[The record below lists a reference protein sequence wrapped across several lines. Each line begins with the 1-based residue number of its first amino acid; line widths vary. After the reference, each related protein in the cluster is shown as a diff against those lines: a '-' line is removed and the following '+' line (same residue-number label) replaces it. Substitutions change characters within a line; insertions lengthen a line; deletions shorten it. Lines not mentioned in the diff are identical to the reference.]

1 MRQRIPDINWIIGE
15 SFDDAG
21 DGPPFFHYAEGT
33 SDDGCVWVGVAVM
46 VDGIL
51 EEIID
56 IENP

>member
-1 MRQRIPDINWIIGE
+1 MRQDINWIIGE

-21 DGPPFFHYAEGT
+21 DGHTFFHYAEGAT
-33 SDDGCVWVGVAVM
+33 NDGKSWVGVAVI
-46 VDGIL
+46 VDDNL